1 MFYYQHEFKLILN
14 CFSLTE
20 SHPGGQQGRSACQ
33 ISGISEIRVER
44 RKPPYATRKSASEG
58 AEANGLG

>member
-1 MFYYQHEFKLILN
+1 MFYYQHESKLILN

-20 SHPGGQQGRSACQ
+20 SHSGGPHKHSACQ

-44 RKPPYATRKSASEG
+44 RKPPCATQKSASEG
-58 AEANGLG
+58 AEANELG